1 MLNMQNLF
9 SFKQVDVPFEL
20 PYQTSFSLSIPAKS
34 SEGGQKKKIKLE
46 QHVTGLV

>member
-20 PYQTSFSLSIPAKS
+20 PYQTSSSLSIPAKS
-34 SEGGQKKKIKLE
+34 SEGGQKKIKLE